1 MHVTRPFPSIP
12 AIRDHVGRAVEKH
25 LEAAFRDLV
34 HGPMVVNEDRFIRLI
49 TGEPHPFGNFA
60 VVSDSDDFE
69 STKAAIDPL
78 RTCGAP
84 ATVLYLGS
92 TGKEVDEYLRTQ
104 GFKDQG
110 AMPAMAVEIEKM
122 TATTL
127 PEGYEFVRIG
137 GGKESEEWA
146 EGFAVGYE
154 LPIAVARVFS
164 SSSIGADMT
173 PDASVQF
180 FVIFK
185 DAKPISTSLLYLHG
199 GLAGIYCVA
208 TVPAERGRGLG
219 AHVTAEPLRIA
230 YDLGYRVGVLQS
242 SVAGYP
248 VYKRLGFAG
257 FGGVPLYI
265 HVPTG

>member
-1 MHVTRPFPSIP
+1 
-12 AIRDHVGRAVEKH
+12 
-25 LEAAFRDLV
+25 
-34 HGPMVVNEDRFIRLI
+34 
-49 TGEPHPFGNFA
+49 
-60 VVSDSDDFE
+60 
-69 STKAAIDPL
+69 
-78 RTCGAP
+78 
-84 ATVLYLGS
+84 
-92 TGKEVDEYLRTQ
+92 
-104 GFKDQG
+104 
-110 AMPAMAVEIEKM
+110 
-122 TATTL
+122 
-127 PEGYEFVRIG
+127 
-137 GGKESEEWA
+137 
-146 EGFAVGYE
+146 
-154 LPIAVARVFS
+154 
-164 SSSIGADMT
+164 MT